1 MANVGAR
8 FLLFL
13 SSYIPLWV
21 IFAVIAAR
29 EHIFVAYGFGTLALI
44 SFFGTLLYLRRVQ
57 TFSGINISIGIIR
70 RQDSETMSYIA
81 SYVVPFAAT
90 SLDSFEQVVALGI
103 FLAVLC
109 IVYINT
115 SMIHI
120 NPMLSILGYNLFEI
134 EDSEGDTKFLV
145 SRRRLRRGNTVVAI
159 DIADGIFMEKS
170 E

>member
-1 MANVGAR
+1 MANVLTR

-21 IFAVIAAR
+21 IFAVITAR
-29 EHIFVAYGFGTLALI
+29 DHIYVACGFGTLALF
-44 SFFGTLLYLRRVQ
+44 SFFGTLYYLRRVQ
-57 TFSGINISIGIIR
+57 TFSGVNIAIGIIR

-90 SLDSFEQVVALGI
+90 SLDSFEQVVALAI

-109 IVYINT
+109 VVYINT

-120 NPMLSILGYNLFEI
+120 NPLLSILGYNLYEV
-134 EDSEGDTKFLV
+134 EDSEGDTKFLI
-145 SRRRLRRGNTVVAI
+145 SRRRIRRGDMVVAI

-170 E
+170 A